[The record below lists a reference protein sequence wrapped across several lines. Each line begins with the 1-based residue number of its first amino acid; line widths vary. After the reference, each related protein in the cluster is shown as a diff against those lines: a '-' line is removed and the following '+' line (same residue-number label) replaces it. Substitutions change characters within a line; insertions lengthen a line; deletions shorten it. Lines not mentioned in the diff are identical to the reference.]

1 MNRIVLFQQL
11 QNKPVSFHELKK
23 KYHHSTVFWLL
34 QYRVSQKTWELSDE
48 FDIVF
53 VMN

>member
-23 KYHHSTVFWLL
+23 KCHHSTVFWLL
-34 QYRVSQKTWELSDE
+34 LYRVSQKTWELSDALKMILD
-48 FDIVF
+48 F
-53 VMN
+53 